1 MKKMLL
7 SVVAALTITASAFA
21 ATVGDNY
28 QRVESTSDIT
38 VGAEYILCCGT
49 NAMGA
54 PYSTKKYFTNVAN
67 GVTLSSDNK
76 TATIKSADVFP
87 ITIVAGSTADTYA
100 FSYLSDG
107 SVTYMICTSAS
118 NGNLGASTSLVN
130 TANLSISIN
139 NSAQA
144 IIVPVQNSNN
154 NQNTIQ
160 YNPSTPRFTNY
171 KTSNQQ
177 EVTLYKKVT
186 DPVDETTVATPKFD
200 PATETAVEVGA
211 KIEITCDTDGASIY
225 YTTDET
231 DPTESSTLYDASTG
245 IIVNEAMTIK
255 AIAVKEGLE
264 PSKIATATYTP
275 FVAMPTFSVEAG
287 AVQPNTEVAIS
298 CTTSGA
304 TIKYSLNGSTEFI
317 EYTDPIVITEA
328 TTINAYAIVGSL
340 KSENAEASY
349 SLIGKLEEEQTETL
363 VFSNEYSLDTDL
375 NGVTIKLND
384 YISITFSENGGA
396 NPPKYYKSGSA
407 LRMYPKNKFAITAV
421 EGVVV
426 KSIVFATPANYNT
439 LESSS
444 TQGYANGYWS
454 GNESEVT
461 FVESRTSG
469 QSRITN
475 IAITYAPKTAA
486 NQVEIP
492 VFSHEEGEII
502 KGTPVEI
509 TCPTEGATIHYT
521 TDGTE
526 PTKDSPVYSGPIEVN
541 ADMTIKAI
549 AVKDGLENSYVAEIT
564 YLVVLD
570 TVATPIFD
578 PQSSE
583 VEKGR
588 KIGISCETEGA
599 KIYYTTDNTTPNAES
614 MLYDAASGIIVD
626 KAMTIKAI
634 AIAEGYN
641 DSEVATVTYSIEGE
655 APANPTATFDFTQPG
670 NLQPAFSAPTFAPS
684 VSNPAQNLRVYVD
697 GAQFYNNY
705 ALVKFNSPSNAQY
718 SNRTQL
724 WNVTD
729 GVQLRTYNGSTITI
743 TTAESL
749 TIEKVEFISAGSS
762 YINIKYNG
770 TLGSYSVSEA
780 TGTWTR
786 GAVNA
791 LAAEDRQSITFDVT
805 GTSRL
810 NSINVYTSGV
820 PTGVEDVTVDENAP
834 VEYYNLQGVRVD
846 NPENGIYI
854 RRQGSKVS
862 KVLVK

>member
-7 SVVAALTITASAFA
+7 SVVTALTITASAFA

-28 QRVESTSDIT
+28 QRVESTADLTI
-38 VGAEYILCCGT
+38 GAEYIICYET

-54 PYSTKKYFTNVAN
+54 FNSSKKLFDNVAG
-67 GVTLSSDNK
+67 GVSLSADK
-76 TATIKSADVFP
+76 ATATIENNSVLP
-87 ITIVAGSTADTYA
+87 ITIVAGTAANSYA
-100 FSYLSDG
+100 FSYLSG
-107 SVTYMICTSAS
+107 TNTVYMTCTSTTS
-118 NGNLGASTSLVN
+118 VNIGASSTLVAN
-130 TANLSISIN
+130 ANLNISFDTN
-139 NSAQA
+139 QVV
-144 IIVPVQNSNN
+144 IIPVQNSNN
-154 NQNTIQ
+154 NQNKFQ
-160 YNPSTPRFTNY
+160 YNTGSPRYTNY
-171 KTSNQQ
+171 KTGSQKNC
-177 EVTLYKKVT
+177 TLYKKVT
-186 DPVDETTVATPKFD
+186 DPVDETTVATPSFSD
-200 PATETAVEVGA
+200 EGAVEAGTA
-211 KIEITCDTDGASIY
+211 IKITCATDGASIY

-255 AIAVKEGLE
+255 AIAVKEGLDKSE
-264 PSKIATATYTP
+264 IATATYTP

-349 SLIGKLEEEQTETL
+349 SLVGKLEEEQTETL

-384 YISITFSENGGA
+384 YISITFSKNGGD

-421 EGVVV
+421 DGIVV

-578 PQSSE
+578 PQSGE

-588 KIGISCETEGA
+588 KIGIFCTTEDA

-641 DSEVATVTYSIEGE
+641 DSEVATVTYSVEGE
-655 APANPTATFDFTQPG
+655 APMNPSATFDFTQP
-670 NLQPAFSAPTFAPS
+670 NTLQPALATPTS
-684 VSNPAQNLRVYVD
+684 TERVFVD
-697 GAQFYNNY
+697 DKVFYNNY
-705 ALVKFNSPSNAQY
+705 ALLKFTSAAGASAA
-718 SNRTQL
+718 NRVQL
-724 WNVTD
+724 WNDNTEKI
-729 GVQLRTYNGSTITI
+729 QLRVHKNASFTITV
-743 TTAESL
+743 AESL
-749 TIEKVEFISAGSS
+749 TIDKIEFIGSVS
-762 YINIKYNG
+762 SSNVAYI
-770 TLGSYSVSEA
+770 TCTEDMGSYSVSGS

-786 GAVNA
+786 GAANA
-791 LAAEDRQSITFDVT
+791 LAAEERESLTFNVGDNQV
-805 GTSRL
+805 RL
-810 NSINVYTSGV
+810 KSINVYTSGV

-834 VEYYNLQGVRVD
+834 VEYYNLQGVRVA

>member
-7 SVVAALTITASAFA
+7 LLVCLTTFAWLHADEVTFDFMTNAYGVENTDGAGTPGANNDTYFANPTTATSSPVSIKFAKTSGNGWRFYNDGVRFYKGNASLTISANGATITAIKLAGATANSAFSSYTLNGGTSNAVTSADLNIECNTTEAVLAFSKTTSGGKA
-21 ATVGDNY
+21 AFKTITVTYTPAGSPTQVPTPSFNPAPGAVEAGTKVTISCSDTEAEIHYTTNGDDPTA
-28 QRVESTSDIT
+28 ESAIYTAETDIT
-38 VGAEYILCCGT
+38 
-49 NAMGA
+49 
-54 PYSTKKYFTNVAN
+54 
-67 GVTLSSDNK
+67 
-76 TATIKSADVFP
+76 
-87 ITIVAGSTADTYA
+87 
-100 FSYLSDG
+100 
-107 SVTYMICTSAS
+107 
-118 NGNLGASTSLVN
+118 
-130 TANLSISIN
+130 
-139 NSAQA
+139 
-144 IIVPVQNSNN
+144 
-154 NQNTIQ
+154 
-160 YNPSTPRFTNY
+160 
-171 KTSNQQ
+171 
-177 EVTLYKKVT
+177 
-186 DPVDETTVATPKFD
+186 
-200 PATETAVEVGA
+200 
-211 KIEITCDTDGASIY
+211 
-225 YTTDET
+225 
-231 DPTESSTLYDASTG
+231 
-245 IIVNEAMTIK
+245 VNEAMTVK
-255 AIAVKEGLE
+255 AIAVKEGLDKSE
-264 PSKIATATYTP
+264 IATATYTP

-349 SLIGKLEEEQTETL
+349 SLVGKLEEEQTETL

-384 YISITFSENGGA
+384 YISITFSKNGGD

-421 EGVVV
+421 DGIVV

-578 PQSSE
+578 PVPGSVVTKDTE
-583 VEKGR
+583 VT
-588 KIGISCETEGA
+588 ITCATEGA
-599 KIYYTTDNTTPNAES
+599 KIYYRVNGGDLLEGES
-614 MLYDAASGIIVD
+614 G
-626 KAMTIKAI
+626 MTIVISEATIIEVI
-634 AIAEGYN
+634 AKKEGYN
-641 DSEVATVTYSIEGE
+641 DSESVTASYSVEGE
-655 APANPTATFDFTQPG
+655 APINPTAIFDFTQPG
-670 NLQPAFSAPTFAPS
+670 TLQPAFSAPTFDPS

-697 GAQFYNNY
+697 EAQFYNNY
-705 ALVKFNSPSNAQY
+705 TLIKFNSREDAIY

-724 WNVTD
+724 WNVTE
-729 GVQLRTYNGSTITI
+729 GVQLRTYNGSTITV
-743 TTAESL
+743 TVAENL
-749 TIEKVEFISAGSS
+749 TIEHIEFTSATDKS
-762 YINIKYNG
+762 YLANIAYKG
-770 TLGSYSVSEA
+770 TLGSYSTS
-780 TGTWTR
+780 TGIWSR

-791 LAAEDRQSITFDVT
+791 LAAEDRESVTFNISAT
-805 GTSRL
+805 TRL
-810 NSINVYTSGV
+810 NAIKVTTAGT

-834 VEYYNLQGVRVD
+834 VEYYNLQGVRVA

>member
-7 SVVAALTITASAFA
+7 LLVCLTTFA
-21 ATVGDNY
+21 WLHADEVTIDFSKQGY
-28 QRVESTSDIT
+28 
-38 VGAEYILCCGT
+38 T
-49 NAMGA
+49 NA
-54 PYSTKKYFTNVAN
+54 
-67 GVTLSSDNK
+67 
-76 TATIKSADVFP
+76 
-87 ITIVAGSTADTYA
+87 
-100 FSYLSDG
+100 
-107 SVTYMICTSAS
+107 
-118 NGNLGASTSLVN
+118 
-130 TANLSISIN
+130 
-139 NSAQA
+139 
-144 IIVPVQNSNN
+144 
-154 NQNTIQ
+154 
-160 YNPSTPRFTNY
+160 
-171 KTSNQQ
+171 Q
-177 EVTLYKKVT
+177 EVTSVKVGNDITIEFSAGSKYYTSDTSLRTYSGKTTTITSAAGNIT
-186 DPVDETTVATPKFD
+186 DIVFTYAGTNKFGSGAKVSTGSFSSDYSAWTGDAKSVTFTNPSSQVRFQKMVITYTTTGIAA
-200 PATETAVEVGA
+200 PAFSLEAGNVEVG
-211 KIEITCDTDGASIY
+211 KEISITCTTDGAKIY
-225 YTTDET
+225 YTTDGGE
-231 DPTESSTLYDASTG
+231 PTASSTEYIAPIVIDA
-245 IIVNEAMTIK
+245 EMTIK
-255 AIAVKEGLE
+255 AIAIKDLE
-264 PSKIATATYTP
+264 KSTIVEAKYTP
-275 FVAMPTFSVEAG
+275 IVAMPTFSVEAG

-298 CTTSGA
+298 CTTPGA

-328 TTINAYAIVGSL
+328 TTISAYATSGSL
-340 KSENAEASY
+340 KSETAEVSY
-349 SLIGKLEEEQTETL
+349 TIIGKLEGEQTETL

-384 YISITFSENGGA
+384 YISITFSKNGGD

-421 EGVVV
+421 DGIVV

-461 FVESRTSG
+461 FVESRTSS

-578 PQSSE
+578 PQSGE

-588 KIGISCETEGA
+588 KIGIFCETKDA

-697 GAQFYNNY
+697 GSQFYNNY

-749 TIEKVEFISAGSS
+749 TIEKVEFIGAGSS
-762 YINIKYNG
+762 YIKIKYNG

-786 GAVNA
+786 GAANA
-791 LAAEDRQSITFDVT
+791 LAAEDRESITFDVT

-834 VEYYNLQGVRVD
+834 VEYYNLQGVRVA